1 MKKISLL
8 IIGITV
14 LGLAFFGVST
24 VLAQEPT
31 PPAFPSNPVG
41 RGPLN
46 QSDGPRGGGDGIL
59 KEYMPIALASEFG
72 LTLEELDTL
81 HKEGITLWEFAQGEG
96 LSNEEFQNK
105 MISARQTALQE
116 AVADGVLSQEQA
128 DWMLNRMNNFGA
140 GNRESNLGTCLNG
153 KFEGRGSGQ
162 GTQRG
167 RGGRHW

>member
-1 MKKISLL
+1 MKKISRL

-14 LGLAFFGVST
+14 LGLALFGVSS

-41 RGPLN
+41 RGPRGPI
-46 QSDGPRGGGDGIL
+46 DGQRGGGDGFL
-59 KEYMPIALASEFG
+59 KEYMPHALASEFG
-72 LTLEELDTL
+72 LTLEELDAF
-81 HKEGITLWEFAQGEG
+81 HKEGITLREYAQGEG
-96 LSNEEFQNK
+96 LGSEEFQNK
-105 MISARQTALQE
+105 MKSARQTALEE

-128 DWMLNRMNNFGA
+128 VWMMNHINNFGA
-140 GNRESNLGTCLNG
+140 ENRESKRGTCLNG
-153 KFEGRGSGQ
+153 KFEGRGSNP